1 MKAKHSVK
9 IDGKFYK
16 AGEEISPANTFNY
29 SKTEINR
36 MPVAEL
42 KKLGEE
48 LGILGFENMTG
59 TELKKE
65 IISKL

>member
-1 MKAKHSVK
+1 MKATHSIK
-9 IDGKFYK
+9 IDGKLYK

-42 KKLGEE
+42 KKIGKE
-48 LGILGFENMTG
+48 LGILGFEVMTG

>member
-1 MKAKHSVK
+1 MKATHSIK
-9 IDGKFYK
+9 IDGRMYK

-36 MPVAEL
+36 MPVSEL

-48 LGILGFENMTG
+48 LGILGFETMTG

-65 IISKL
+65 IINRL

>member
-1 MKAKHSVK
+1 MKATHSIK
-9 IDGKFYK
+9 IDGKMYK

-36 MPVAEL
+36 MPVSEL

-48 LGILGFENMTG
+48 LGILGFEAMTG
-59 TELKKE
+59 SELKKE
-65 IISKL
+65 IISRL

>member
-1 MKAKHSVK
+1 MKATHSIK
-9 IDGKFYK
+9 IDGKLYK

-48 LGILGFENMTG
+48 LGILGFEVMTG

-65 IISKL
+65 IVSKL

>member
-1 MKAKHSVK
+1 MKATHSIK
-9 IDGKFYK
+9 IDGKLYK

-48 LGILGFENMTG
+48 LGVLGFESMTG
-59 TELKKE
+59 AELKKE

>member
-1 MKAKHSVK
+1 MKATHSIK
-9 IDGKFYK
+9 IDGKLYK

-42 KKLGEE
+42 KKLGKE
-48 LGILGFENMTG
+48 LGILGFEEMTG
-59 TELKKE
+59 AELKKE
-65 IISKL
+65 ITNRL

>member
-1 MKAKHSVK
+1 MKATHSIK
-9 IDGKFYK
+9 IDGKLYK
-16 AGEEISPANTFNY
+16 AGEEISSANTFNY

-48 LGILGFENMTG
+48 LGILGFEVMTG